1 VTEVHRAAARGFQA
15 AAEVYERSRP
25 DYPMEA
31 IDRMVQ
37 DLEIG
42 PAAVVM
48 DLGAGTGKLA
58 RMLLPT
64 GARLVGLEPVDAMR
78 RVLAEAVPEVAVVG
92 GVAESLPFA
101 DGTFD
106 AVVAGQAFHWFRGEA
121 ALAEIHRVL
130 RPAGRLGLIWNIRD
144 HSIPWIA
151 RLTEIIDP
159 YEAGAPRER
168 TRAWRAAFAATD
180 LFGTLQ
186 QRRFGHL
193 QRFDP
198 DGLADRVA
206 SMSFIASL
214 PDGAR
219 EEVLRRV
226 RRLARENADEQGVVS
241 LPYFTDLYWC
251 ARARGPEPDVPGIT
265 GFR

>member
-1 VTEVHRAAARGFQA
+1 MTEVHRAAARGFQA

-37 DLEIG
+37 DLEIAPG
-42 PAAVVM
+42 TVVL
-48 DLGAGTGKLA
+48 DLGAGTGKLG

-78 RVLAEAVPEVAVVG
+78 RVLAEAVPEVTVVG
-92 GVAESLPFA
+92 GVAETLPFA

-106 AVVAGQAFHWFRGEA
+106 AVVAGQAFHWFQGEA

-130 RPAGRLGLIWNIRD
+130 RPSGRLGLIWNIRD
-144 HSIPWIA
+144 QDVPWVA

-168 TRAWRAAFAATD
+168 TQRWRAAFAATD

-186 QRRFGHL
+186 QRRFGHH

-214 PDGAR
+214 PND
-219 EEVLRRV
+219 ELEDVLGRV
-226 RRLARENADEQGVVS
+226 RRLATENADDQGSVS
-241 LPYFTDLYWC
+241 MPYFTDLYWC
-251 ARARGPEPDVPGIT
+251 ARAGGP
-265 GFR
+265 

>member
-1 VTEVHRAAARGFQA
+1 MTEVHRAAARGFQA

-37 DLEIG
+37 DLEIAPG
-42 PAAVVM
+42 TVVL
-48 DLGAGTGKLA
+48 DLGAGTGKLG

-78 RVLAEAVPEVAVVG
+78 RVLAEAVPEVTVVG
-92 GVAESLPFA
+92 GVAEALPFA

-106 AVVAGQAFHWFRGEA
+106 AVVAGQAFHWFQGEA

-130 RPAGRLGLIWNIRD
+130 RPSGRLGLIWNIRD
-144 HSIPWIA
+144 HDLPWVA

-168 TRAWRAAFAATD
+168 TQRWRAAFAATD

-186 QRRFGHL
+186 QRRFGHH

-214 PDGAR
+214 PND
-219 EEVLRRV
+219 ELEDVLGRV
-226 RRLARENADEQGVVS
+226 RRLATENADDQGSVS
-241 LPYFTDLYWC
+241 MPYFTDLYWC
-251 ARARGPEPDVPGIT
+251 ARAGGP
-265 GFR
+265 